1 MKSAILLLF
10 LFATVALG
18 ATDSPHI
25 DPSDDFSQMLFAFAL
40 VGICIVLF
48 LVGVGI
54 VVAAVVAISAA
65 ILVALGIVS
74 SAAFVGILRRRFS
87 SGLRAFHYQLFAV
100 ATIPAGIG
108 ALWVGSHFFT
118 THLRH
123 RDILAIGSLAGI
135 CGGLLLAF
143 AFDRLAGIAYRHF
156 VTPSIPNET
165 ATPPQ

>member
-1 MKSAILLLF
+1 MKPALLLLLLF
-10 LFATVALG
+10 ATIAFG
-18 ATDSPHI
+18 ATDSPPI
-25 DPSDDFSQMLFAFAL
+25 DPSDDFSPMLFAFAL

-74 SAAFVGILRRRFS
+74 SAAFIGVLRRRFS
-87 SGLRAFHYQLFAV
+87 SGLRALHYQACAV
-100 ATIPAGIG
+100 ATIPAGVG
-108 ALWVGSHFFT
+108 ALWLGSHFFT

-123 RDILAIGSLAGI
+123 RDILAIGSVAGI

-156 VTPSIPNET
+156 VTPSIPN
-165 ATPPQ
+165 ATGNA